1 MGTGR
6 SRYCCSPQAAWS
18 NIQQLLEKLETAV
31 QSRNLPGLHEPGM
44 KIRARFKTLNQNG
57 NTSSGD
63 ETQKSIAMLNQ
74 LDRPI
79 TPLPPPTAP
88 TTPIP
93 HTTHRSPSD
102 PT

>member
-31 QSRNLPGLHEPGM
+31 QSRNLPGVHEPGM

-63 ETQKSIAMLNQ
+63 ESQKLIAMSNQ
-74 LDRPI
+74 LDSSI
-79 TPLPPPTAP
+79 TDLHSATDA
-88 TTPIP
+88 TNQNMRN
-93 HTTHRSPSD
+93 TH
-102 PT
+102 